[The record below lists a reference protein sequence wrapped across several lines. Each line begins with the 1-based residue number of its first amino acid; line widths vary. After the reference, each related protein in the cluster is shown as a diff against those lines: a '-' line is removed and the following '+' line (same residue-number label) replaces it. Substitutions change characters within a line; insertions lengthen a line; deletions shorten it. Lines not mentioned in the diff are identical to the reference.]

1 MLIPYVIETT
11 NRGERGMD
19 IFSRLLRDRIIFL
32 GTPVDDNVANIII
45 AQMLLL
51 SSEDGDA
58 DIGLYINSPG
68 GSVHSGLAIYDAM
81 QYIKNDVAT
90 YCMGLSASIAA
101 LVLAGGASGKR
112 FSLQNSRM
120 LIHQPWTQASRPLQ
134 ASDLEIEA
142 REILRTRNQVNSI
155 IAQHTGQ
162 DLAKIERD
170 SERDF
175 WMDPTE
181 AKEYGLIDD
190 VLPSAIKTP
199 ETDGVASR

>member
-81 QYIKNDVAT
+81 RYIKNDVAT

-101 LVLAGGASGKR
+101 LLLAGGESGKR
-112 FSLQNSRM
+112 YSLPNSRM
-120 LIHQPWTQASRPLQ
+120 LIHQPWTQSSRPLQ

-142 REILRTRNQVNSI
+142 REILRTKNQVNSI

-162 DLAKIERD
+162 DIAKVERD
-170 SERDF
+170 SERDY
-175 WMDPTE
+175 WMDATE

-190 VLPSAIKTP
+190 VLPSTLKTP
-199 ETDGVASR
+199 QTDGVQA